1 MKMNFAYFYWLLRT
15 WLMENGKLWT
25 RLALFSTG
33 QPDLEGC
40 VAGVFSVLQAARAD
54 PVQM

>member
-1 MKMNFAYFYWLLRT
+1 MNFAYFYWLLRT

-40 VAGVFSVLQAARAD
+40 VAGVFSVL
-54 PVQM
+54 